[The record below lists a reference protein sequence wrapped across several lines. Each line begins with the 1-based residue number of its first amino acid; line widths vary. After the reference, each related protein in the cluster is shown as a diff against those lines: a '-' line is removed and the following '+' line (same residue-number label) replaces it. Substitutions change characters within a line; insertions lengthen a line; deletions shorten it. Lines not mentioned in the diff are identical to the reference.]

1 MVEAVSKSSE
11 VKQPNR
17 KPPRSFSSRPPQ
29 QRRQHVC
36 TQCGRGTHSL
46 QVCPAKEATCH
57 KCNKKGHYSSMC
69 HTKSV
74 SNISEESDPKSDA
87 IETAY
92 LDTLEGQKSTQ
103 NYDKSHR
110 TRDSPSK

>member
-1 MVEAVSKSSE
+1 
-11 VKQPNR
+11 
-17 KPPRSFSSRPPQ
+17 
-29 QRRQHVC
+29 
-36 TQCGRGTHSL
+36 
-46 QVCPAKEATCH
+46 
-57 KCNKKGHYSSMC
+57 MC

-103 NYDKSHR
+103 NYKTCHVEVNGKATLFKIVS
-110 TRDSPSK
+110 SY